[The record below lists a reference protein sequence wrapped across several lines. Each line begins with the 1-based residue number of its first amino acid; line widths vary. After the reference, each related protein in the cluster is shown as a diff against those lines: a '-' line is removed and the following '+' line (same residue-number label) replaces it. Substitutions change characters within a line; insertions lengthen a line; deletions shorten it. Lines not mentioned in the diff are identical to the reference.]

1 MDQKRQPP
9 YSVTI
14 NMRRRSVLGLAGAV
28 AMGASAGCLG
38 SVFETTV
45 GNEPPVL
52 EDRPNAVYV
61 PTHQEGMEMVGMG
74 MAGDLSI
81 SLMYSYPHRFW
92 VIEQGEDAFVARRI
106 DIQRDDMIHLMA
118 TPFHRETGTVVP
130 ATGLSVEVVKDGSLV
145 TQEAIYPML
154 SQQMGFHYG
163 ANFPL
168 DGDGTYDVNVSVG
181 GTQIDRFGEFE
192 GLFEEPAQAT
202 IEFEFSES
210 ARNDISYEILDERA
224 GELDAIEPMGM
235 SMGMGMQMDE
245 ETETGTE
252 MGMGDE
258 AEMSMEGD
266 AGTGMG
272 MMPSGSAPDPLPG
285 ENIGEAMSGDCRFV
299 IQSISHGRFAGAGQ
313 HDSASED
320 GGDHHDETNETQ
332 TDESA
337 HSHQTEGVGTY
348 IAVSAQTPYNRLVVP
363 GMGLDMTITS
373 TGHGEERT
381 LFDGPLQPALDPEF
395 GFHYGGMVD
404 HLHSGDEIELTV
416 TTPPQV
422 ARHEGYETAFL
433 NMATMTFTV
442 P

>member
-1 MDQKRQPP
+1 
-9 YSVTI
+9 
-14 NMRRRSVLGLAGAV
+14 MRRRSVLGLAGA
-28 AMGASAGCLG
+28 AMMASSAGCLD
-38 SVFETTV
+38 SAFETRF

-61 PTHQEGMEMVGMG
+61 PTHQEGMEMIGMG

-92 VIEQGEDAFVARRI
+92 VIEQEESAFVARRI
-106 DIQRDDMIHLMA
+106 DIQRDDAIHLMA

-130 ATGLSVEVVKDGSLV
+130 ATGLSVEVMKDGSLV

-168 DGDGTYDVNVSVG
+168 DGDGMYEVNVSVG
-181 GTQIDRFGEFE
+181 GTQIARFGEFE
-192 GLFEEPAQAT
+192 RLFEEPAQAT
-202 IEFEFSES
+202 IEFEYSES
-210 ARNDISYEILDERA
+210 ARNDISYDILDERA
-224 GELDAIEPMGM
+224 GELDAIEPMRM

-266 AGTGMG
+266 AGTDMG

-285 ENIGEAMSGDCRFV
+285 ENIGETMSGDNRFV
-299 IQSISHGRFAGAGQ
+299 VQSISHGRFAGAGQ

-320 GGDHHDETNETQ
+320 GGDHHDETQ

-348 IAVSAQTPYNRLVVP
+348 IVVSAQTPYNRLVVP

-381 LFDGPLQPALDPEF
+381 LFDGRLQPALDPEF

-433 NMATMTFTV
+433 NMEPMAFTV

>member
-1 MDQKRQPP
+1 
-9 YSVTI
+9 
-14 NMRRRSVLGLAGAV
+14 MRRRSVLGLAGAV

-38 SVFETTV
+38 SVLQTRV
-45 GNEPPVL
+45 GNEPPIL
-52 EDRPNAVYV
+52 EDRPTAVYV
-61 PTHQEGMEMVGMG
+61 PTHQEGMEMIGMG
-74 MAGDLSI
+74 MAGELSI

-92 VIEQGEDAFVARRI
+92 VIEQEEGAFVARRI

-181 GTQIDRFGEFE
+181 GTHIARFGEFE
-192 GLFEEPAQAT
+192 GLFEEPARAT

-224 GELDAIEPMGM
+224 GELDAIDPMEM
-235 SMGMGMQMDE
+235 NMRMGMQMGE
-245 ETETGTE
+245 EDQTGTE
-252 MGMGDE
+252 MRMEDE
-258 AEMSMEGD
+258 TEMSMEGD
-266 AGTGMG
+266 TGMGMG

-285 ENIGEAMSGDCRFV
+285 KNIGEAMSGDCRFV
-299 IQSISHGRFAGAGQ
+299 VQSISHGRFASAGQ
-313 HDSASED
+313 HDGASED
-320 GGDHHDETNETQ
+320 GGDNHDGTNE
-332 TDESA
+332 SG
-337 HSHQTEGVGTY
+337 SNHQTEGVGTY
-348 IAVSAQTPYNRLVVP
+348 VAVSAQTPYNRLVVP
-363 GMGLDMTITS
+363 GMGLDMTISS
-373 TGHGEERT
+373 TAHGEDRT

-404 HLHSGDEIELTV
+404 HLRSGDEAELIV

-433 NMATMTFTV
+433 NMDTMTFTV